1 MQSIPVQS
9 WTFEQESVIR
19 IGRSTDNH
27 VILYSAVVSRH
38 HVEIRKGTD
47 GWEIVN
53 LGANGTY
60 LDGKRITTMPVEDGV
75 IIRLARSGPNV
86 QIHLGAKGAD
96 AAQGVGEKTIG
107 QRLRSAQQVVP
118 PPSTNIPATDISE
131 PDEANVNLGRE
142 GNGHKSTEAPSPP
155 VATVDK
161 AAPPDT
167 PDRVTHLQEE
177 DDHAAEGNSAAEAAQ
192 AAIALA
198 PCCQQYLAS
207 NQLFCLECGHPLHP
221 LGTIGAYQLIK
232 VLGQD
237 AISLNQ
243 LGWKDGKTFELKT
256 LLPLWLEQPDIVAQ
270 FEQEAQALL
279 SLNHPTLPHFVE
291 YFRVNEQPYLV
302 MQPLF
307 GKSLYQV
314 VWDQGPLSLKAAI
327 AVGLQLCEALNY
339 LHNHKPPILH
349 QNLRPENIIRRGS
362 GEPLRITV
370 AGLVPAQQIAL
381 HEATTAAYDA
391 PEQQQGQA
399 STASDLYAI
408 GPTLVYLLTGKTPDQ
423 FYAQRE
429 NGFRFYPEYVPGL
442 DPDLV
447 PILRTLTN
455 PHVGDRYTS
464 AKEVAGV
471 LEAFLVTRA

>member
-9 WTFEQESVIR
+9 WSFEQESVIR

-38 HVEIRKGTD
+38 HVEIRKGTT

-107 QRLRSAQQVVP
+107 QRLRSAPPVSP
-118 PPSTNIPATDISE
+118 PPSTNVPVTDIAEADGSSLAIATDPGQSADQNPATPE
-131 PDEANVNLGRE
+131 
-142 GNGHKSTEAPSPP
+142 T
-155 VATVDK
+155 
-161 AAPPDT
+161 AAPAPT
-167 PDRVTHLQEE
+167 PGRITHLQAE
-177 DDHAAEGNSAAEAAQ
+177 DGHAEAEAEAEAAFSLS
-192 AAIALA
+192 A
-198 PCCQQYLAS
+198 CCQPYLQS
-207 NQLFCLECGHPLHP
+207 EQLFCLECGKPLHP
-221 LGTIGAYQLIK
+221 LGTLGDYQLIK

-237 AISLNQ
+237 AVSLNQ
-243 LGWKDGKTFELKT
+243 LAWKNGRTFELKS
-256 LLPLWLEQPDIVAQ
+256 LLPIWLEQPDVVAQ

-279 SLNHPTLPHFVE
+279 SLNHPTLPHFVDC
-291 YFRVNEQPYLV
+291 FRANDQSYLV

-314 VWDQGPLSLKAAI
+314 VWEQGPLATEGAI
-327 AVGLQLCEALNY
+327 AVGLQICEALNY

-349 QNLRPENIIRRGS
+349 QKLRPENIIRRGT
-362 GEPLRITV
+362 GDPLRITV
-370 AGLVPAQQIAL
+370 AGLVPASQTVL
-381 HEATTAAYDA
+381 HQSTTAAYDA

-399 STASDLYAI
+399 TIASDLYAI

-455 PHVGDRYTS
+455 PQTSDRYAS
-464 AKEVAGV
+464 AKEVAGA